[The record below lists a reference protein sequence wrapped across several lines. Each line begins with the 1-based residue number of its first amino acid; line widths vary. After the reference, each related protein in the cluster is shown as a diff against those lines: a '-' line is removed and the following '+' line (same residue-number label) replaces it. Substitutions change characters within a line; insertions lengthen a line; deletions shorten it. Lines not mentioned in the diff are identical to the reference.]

1 MSALPPEASVGVN
14 WATMSA
20 SDLEADQT
28 NRILF
33 AQRESAQ
40 SKPNPGATIAMAAK
54 NRREFLKFAGAAST
68 GAVFTNVEDAT
79 AQSQAIDISL
89 PPDESAE
96 NPFDIVH
103 DRKGTNSIKWDFVY
117 DDGVTKEAA
126 DPLSDSESLRLLP
139 MSLSDMEFQTSPEII
154 AALEKRVQ
162 HGIYG
167 YTKPNKEYF
176 QALSQWFANQY
187 DWHVEEEW
195 LLITAGVM
203 PAISMAIQA
212 HTEPGDK
219 IVIQP
224 PVFYPFGSVVENN
237 GRVLLKNSLKLEDGK
252 YVMDFND
259 LEKKAADP
267 MTKMIILC
275 SPHNPVGRVWSRQE
289 LGRLGEICDKHDLI
303 VVSDEIHC
311 DLVYSWANFTTMG
324 VVDDRL
330 LDRLI
335 VCNSPSKSFNLP
347 ALKTATAIIPNPVL
361 REGFSAILRNLEQ
374 LFSTNAFGTLALQTA
389 YEQGGPWLGRLKK
402 YLEANY
408 LFLDAYIKEHM
419 PGLRLQQADGLYLV
433 WVDCG
438 SLGLGEKELKRLIVD
453 QARVLPV
460 QGSTYGIEGEGFIRL
475 NIACPRVVLEE
486 SLRRIANALS
496 S

>member
-1 MSALPPEASVGVN
+1 MTS
-14 WATMSA
+14 
-20 SDLEADQT
+20 
-28 NRILF
+28 
-33 AQRESAQ
+33 
-40 SKPNPGATIAMAAK
+40 K
-54 NRREFLKFAGAAST
+54 NRREFLKLAGAAST
-68 GAVFTNVEDAT
+68 GVAFTNIENAA
-79 AQSQAIDISL
+79 AQNQAIDSGR
-89 PPDESAE
+89 PPAQSAE

-103 DRKGTNSIKWDFVY
+103 DRRGTNSIKWDFVY
-117 DDGVTKEAA
+117 DDGVTKEVA
-126 DPLSDSESLRLLP
+126 DALGDGDPSRPLP

-176 QALSQWFANQY
+176 QAISHWIANQY
-187 DWHVEEEW
+187 DWRVEEDW

-212 HTEPGDK
+212 HTEPGDN

-237 GRVLLKNSLKLEDGK
+237 GRVLLKNSLKLEDDR
-252 YVMDFND
+252 YVMNFDD

-267 MTKMIILC
+267 RTKMIILC

-289 LGRLGEICDKHDLI
+289 LARLGDICEEHDLLI
-303 VVSDEIHC
+303 VSDEIHC

-347 ALKTATAIIPNPVL
+347 ALKTATTIIPNPVL
-361 REGFSAILRNLEQ
+361 REGFSKVLRNLEQ

-389 YEQGGPWLGRLKK
+389 YEQGGPWLGQLKK
-402 YLEANY
+402 YLQANY
-408 LFLDAYIKEHM
+408 LFLDSYIKEHM
-419 PGLRLQQADGLYLV
+419 PGFRLQQADGLYLV
-433 WVDCG
+433 WIDCRQLRL
-438 SLGLGEKELKRLIVD
+438 SKNELKRLIVD

-460 QGSTYGIEGEGFIRL
+460 QGSTYGFEGEGFIRL

-486 SLRRIANALS
+486 SLRRIASVLPG
-496 S
+496 